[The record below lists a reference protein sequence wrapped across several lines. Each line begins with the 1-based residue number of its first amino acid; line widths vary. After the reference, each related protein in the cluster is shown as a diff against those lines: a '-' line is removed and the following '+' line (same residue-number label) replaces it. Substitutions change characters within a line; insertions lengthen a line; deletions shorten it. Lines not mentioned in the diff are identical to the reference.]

1 MKRTFATLSFSVLI
15 TAFIF
20 VSANVSSASAQIE
33 GYTIQ
38 NVEHQIELLYSANV
52 VIRETITLAGKAID
66 AFIMGFP
73 YRYSG
78 YILKGLAFDQSG
90 LLQMNMGVQ
99 LGNRSGFYGVEITLP
114 QHAPQTFTV
123 VFILSNEL
131 VSKTNLGYSLDF
143 PAYPSF
149 DKEASSCNVALVLPD
164 EATSVSVIKPD
175 GAVNATSFE
184 RENLTAFTNSPATV
198 TFSTPAGALQPM
210 DITSLS
216 RVVTIYP
223 AGEIRAADSYRI
235 TNMSPESMSTVQLG
249 LPRSSFN
256 VVGKDSSGR
265 TLSVNVNEGSD
276 SVTLTTL
283 TLQNPI
289 SEGQTAV
296 IITEYSLPNAF
307 RGENARFSF
316 DLDLFPVVNCFVEDG
331 SLLIVP
337 PEGAHFITPQVSAL
351 DTTFSVSRE
360 LFQETLGIQRS
371 GVSYV
376 DRNGFSETYFQIA
389 LDYNPIWLS
398 LRPTLGVWALAIVG
412 SILLSVW
419 RRPKSPSLKR
429 PVVPRLSAGLSPD
442 NVRAFIEAYEERR
455 GITHELRVLH
465 ARAQKGKIPRNY
477 YKSQRRNLETR
488 LNALSKN
495 INQLKDTF
503 RNAGGKYGD
512 LIRQLDSSENELAKS
527 RAKIREAETK
537 HKTGEM
543 KIDEYKKALGEY
555 QRQKEKLEQQAS
567 GILFRLREEIH

>member
-1 MKRTFATLSFSVLI
+1 LKRTLAALVFLVLI
-15 TAFIF
+15 IVFIL

-38 NVEHQIELLYSANV
+38 NVEHQVELLYSANV
-52 VIRETITLAGKAID
+52 VIRETITLAGEATD
-66 AFIMGFP
+66 AFVMGFP

-78 YILKGLAFDQSG
+78 YILKGAAFDQSG
-90 LLQMNMGVQ
+90 PLQMNMGVQ
-99 LGNRSGFYGVEITLP
+99 LGNRSGFYGVEIALSQNSP
-114 QHAPQTFTV
+114 QKFSV
-123 VFILSNEL
+123 VFILSNKL
-131 VSKTNLGYSLDF
+131 ISKVTSGYSLDF

-149 DKEASSCNVALVLPD
+149 SKEVASCNVALVLPG
-164 EATSVSVIKPD
+164 EATSVSISKPD
-175 GAVNATSFE
+175 GAINATSFA
-184 RENLTAFTNSPATV
+184 REPLAAFTNSPATV
-198 TFSTPAGALQPM
+198 TFSVPAGALQPL
-210 DITSLS
+210 DITSLN

-223 AGEIRAADSYRI
+223 AGEIRATDSYRI

-249 LPRSSFN
+249 LPRSAFN
-256 VVGKDSSGR
+256 VVGKDSLGR
-265 TLSVNVNEGSD
+265 TLSVNVNEGGD
-276 SVTLTTL
+276 PVTSTTL

-289 SEGQTAV
+289 GEGQTAV
-296 IITEYSLPNAF
+296 ITTEYSLPNALQ
-307 RGENARFSF
+307 GQNTRFAF
-316 DLDLFPVVNCFVEDG
+316 DLDLFPVINCFVEDG

-337 PEGAHFITPQVSAL
+337 PEGAHFTTPQVSAL
-351 DTTFSVSRE
+351 DTTFSVFRE

-376 DRNGFSETYFQIA
+376 DRNGFSETKFQVA

-419 RRPKSPSLKR
+419 RRPKSPNLKR
-429 PVVPRLSAGLSPD
+429 SVVPRLSAGLSPD

-465 ARAQKGKIPRNY
+465 ARGQKGKIPRNY
-477 YKSQRRNLETR
+477 YKSQRKNLETR

-512 LIRQLDSSENELAKS
+512 LIRQLDLSENELAKS
-527 RAKIREAETK
+527 RARIREAEGR

-543 KIDEYKKALGEY
+543 KIDEYKKALGDY
-555 QRQKEKLEQQAS
+555 QLQKEKLEQQTN
-567 GILFRLREEIH
+567 GILLRLREEIH